1 MQQKYQVV
9 FMLYK
14 LWFDKVTF
22 IGPVLNVVTVVTC
35 ERAVTNLINGR
46 GPALRG
52 ELANVELSLFG
63 ARRNNETV
71 WLDQL
76 STTEDCRLDQ
86 RGTTEE
92 TLPQWRKLLL
102 HRPVIMYGMK

>member
-9 FMLYK
+9 FMLFK

-71 WLDQL
+71 WYADYWLDQL
-76 STTEDCRLDQ
+76 GTTEDCRLDQ
-86 RGTTEE
+86 
-92 TLPQWRKLLL
+92 L
-102 HRPVIMYGMK
+102 